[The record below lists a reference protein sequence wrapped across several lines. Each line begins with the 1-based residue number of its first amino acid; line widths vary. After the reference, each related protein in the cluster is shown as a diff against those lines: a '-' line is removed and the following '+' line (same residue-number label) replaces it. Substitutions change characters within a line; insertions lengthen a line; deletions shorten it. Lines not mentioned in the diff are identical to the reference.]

1 MERVILVRYGEI
13 ALKGLNKS
21 FFIDMLLKNMKSA
34 LKGTSG
40 LKLEKIQGRF
50 IVRVAPEEFEKSLE
64 SLTKVFGIVSIS
76 EAVCFANDLEEIK
89 HTAISMME
97 QVKEETTFKVKTR
110 RPNKGFQVSSMEM
123 NNLIGGYLLEN
134 NHNLKVDV
142 KNPQIMLYIEIREK
156 TYMYNSIL
164 PGLCG
169 LPVGCSG
176 KGALMLSGGIDSPV
190 AGYMMAK
197 RGVSIIG
204 VHFHSYPY
212 TSDRA
217 REKVIKLTEL
227 MTKYTGPI
235 KLYIVSFTK
244 IQQELLLKC
253 NERNTTLLMR
263 RIMMK
268 ITETIATTEGA
279 LALIS
284 GESLAQVASQTMES
298 LLVTDNAVDL
308 PVYRPLIGMDKNE
321 IIDISM
327 KIDTF
332 ETSILPFEDCCTVFV
347 PEHPETKP
355 RLEKILID
363 EEKADLEDLIEE
375 AISSAE
381 VLCF

>member
-1 MERVILVRYGEI
+1 VERVILVRYGEI